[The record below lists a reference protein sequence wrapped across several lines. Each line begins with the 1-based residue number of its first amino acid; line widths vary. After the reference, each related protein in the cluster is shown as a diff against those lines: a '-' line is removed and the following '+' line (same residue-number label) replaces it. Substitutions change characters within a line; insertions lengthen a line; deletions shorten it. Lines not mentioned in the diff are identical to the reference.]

1 MVALK
6 VGDLVRRGD
15 FSCLSSSELVIVR
28 DIMLRNCCEWAVMV
42 ISLRRPVD
50 RSLLH
55 VGKCIQIRCLAIFSS
70 LLEVFP
76 FYRFHQMRSKPM
88 ISRMSLSLVVK
99 IGTGHKD
106 HNVSY
111 FLFTSF
117 HEK

>member
-1 MVALK
+1 
-6 VGDLVRRGD
+6 
-15 FSCLSSSELVIVR
+15 
-28 DIMLRNCCEWAVMV
+28 MLRNWCEWDVMV

-117 HEK
+117 HEIALDWNISKEIALDRSAWRLAINVSEL